1 MSVAARI
8 IRDDAMPA
16 LIALFHILHMAA
28 EGSRAAVANRCEGLP
43 LPGIENVSPLREE
56 LSFVSAEDIGHF
68 GPMLAH
74 RFRETVRAGW
84 SRLRESSSSIG
95 LLVER
100 MVLAA
105 RCRYRAVV
113 FRLLCPSSV

>member
-16 LIALFHILHMAA
+16 LIALFHILHMAT

-68 GPMLAH
+68 EPMFAH
-74 RFRETVRAGW
+74 LFGGVSFVG
-84 SRLRESSSSIG
+84 
-95 LLVER
+95 
-100 MVLAA
+100 
-105 RCRYRAVV
+105 
-113 FRLLCPSSV
+113 

>member
-1 MSVAARI
+1 MS
-8 IRDDAMPA
+8 A
-16 LIALFHILHMAA
+16 LIALFHILHMAT
-28 EGSRAAVANRCEGLP
+28 EGSRAAVANRREGLP
-43 LPGIENVSPLREE
+43 LPGIENMSPLREE

-74 RFRETVRAGW
+74 RFCETVRAGW
-84 SRLRESSSSIG
+84 SRLRESSNSMG

-113 FRLLCPSSV
+113 FRLLCPSNV

>member
-1 MSVAARI
+1 
-8 IRDDAMPA
+8 MPA
-16 LIALFHILHMAA
+16 LIALLHILHMAT
-28 EGSRAAVANRCEGLP
+28 EGCRAAVANRSEGLP

-74 RFRETVRAGW
+74 RFRETVCAGW

-100 MVLAA
+100 IVLAA
-105 RCRYRAVV
+105 RCRYRVVV
-113 FRLLCPSSV
+113 FRLL

>member
-1 MSVAARI
+1 MTRC
-8 IRDDAMPA
+8 PA
-16 LIALFHILHMAA
+16 LIALLHILHMAA
-28 EGSRAAVANRCEGLP
+28 EGSRAAVANRSEGPP
-43 LPGIENVSPLREE
+43 LSGTENVSPLREE
-56 LSFVSAEDIGHF
+56 LSFVCAEDIGHF

-95 LLVER
+95 LFVER